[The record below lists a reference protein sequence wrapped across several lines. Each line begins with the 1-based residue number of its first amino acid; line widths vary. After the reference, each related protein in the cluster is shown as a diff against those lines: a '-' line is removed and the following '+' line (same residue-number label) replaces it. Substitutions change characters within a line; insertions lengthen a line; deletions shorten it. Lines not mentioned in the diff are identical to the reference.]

1 MTKFLQLG
9 PSPDDGVVVELG
21 LRFTPGA
28 RENLGS
34 NPSDPTNLNSAL
46 FSQNKP
52 NLRVSA
58 PSGRRLE
65 KNVAFLEQNQL
76 ENDSS
81 PQPKQHRKLFS
92 CLVSPLAFSP

>member
-52 NLRVSA
+52 NLRV
-58 PSGRRLE
+58 
-65 KNVAFLEQNQL
+65 
-76 ENDSS
+76 
-81 PQPKQHRKLFS
+81 
-92 CLVSPLAFSP
+92 